1 MRARALL
8 TGIGLFTASV
18 AMTCIAPLVAAA
30 DVDGDYSCTISGQFA
45 VASGIVQSG
54 STCEGIANIPSGA
67 TSISESAFFQAPMT
81 RVNIPSS
88 VQSIADNAFY
98 LSSIVTVNFA
108 TRSQLTSLGTQ
119 AFAGTAGLTS
129 INLPRALTT
138 LGTNVFANSGIT
150 SINIPAA
157 VSVIPDYAFYFA
169 ANLASVTFAAG
180 SQVTRIGISAFSDT
194 ASLQTIDLPDGLLTI
209 DISAF
214 SYSGL
219 EEITIPASVTSIKDS
234 AFTLS
239 PNLESVTFESGSQL
253 NLIEQSAFSYTALT
267 EIYFPEGVTT
277 IPGDAVS
284 SVPTLTR
291 VSIPSTVTSI
301 GSRAFAGATNLTQVL
316 FTEDSALIEIGNYAF
331 IAASSLTHVTFPASL
346 ATIGTLAIHDMAS
359 LEKIGFLGD
368 RPSVVN
374 AESVSHLQDGAEI
387 IVRHDNTT
395 YGDLSTNP
403 VWESAGT
410 DTEISIVP
418 GHTISF
424 DDNGADGGHLP
435 SPKLAQT
442 GTDVMLPTNYGG
454 LTREGKVFIGWNT
467 EADGS
472 GDRHEPNDEIVMPDS
487 DQTLYAMWGVRAAAT
502 TKPSITGK
510 TQVGQTLNARKGTWR
525 GSPTL
530 TFRYQWY
537 SCSAKVKREV
547 EDAPR
552 SCTVIRGATR
562 EQLKLVRNHL
572 NKFITVSVTGTSLG
586 SPSTRWFAKSTTT
599 KVS

>member
-1 MRARALL
+1 MRVRAVL
-8 TGIGLFTASV
+8 TGIGLITAAV

-30 DVDGDYSCTISGQFA
+30 DVDGEYACTLGGQFI
-45 VASGIVQSG
+45 VLSGTVQNGAS
-54 STCEGIANIPSGA
+54 CEGTANIPSGA
-67 TSISESAFFQAPMT
+67 TSIGESAFFQAPMT
-81 RVNIPSS
+81 RVNIPAS
-88 VQSIADNAFY
+88 VQSIGNTAFY
-98 LSSIVTVNFA
+98 LSSVVTVNFA

-119 AFAGTAGLTS
+119 AFTSTADLTS
-129 INLPRALTT
+129 INLPRSLTT
-138 LGTNVFANSGIT
+138 IGSQVFSGSGIT
-150 SINIPAA
+150 SITIPE
-157 VSVIPDYAFYFA
+157 SVTEIPDLAFSDA
-169 ANLASVTFAAG
+169 GNLTSVTFVPN
-180 SQVTRIGISAFSDT
+180 SQVTRIGVSAFAYTD
-194 ASLQTIDLPDGLLTI
+194 SLSSIGLPDGLLII
-209 DISAF
+209 DEYAF
-214 SYSGL
+214 SESGL

-234 AFTLS
+234 AFTHSADL
-239 PNLESVTFESGSQL
+239 NSVIFADGSQL
-253 NLIEQSAFSYTALT
+253 NLIEQSAFSFTALT
-267 EIYFPEGVTT
+267 EIEFPEGVTT

-284 SVPTLTR
+284 DVPTLTR

-301 GSRAFAGATNLTQVL
+301 ESRAFAGDTNLVEVL
-316 FTEDSALIEIGNYAF
+316 FTADSGLTEIGNFAF
-331 IAASSLTHVTFPASL
+331 FAASSLTAITFPASL
-346 ATIGTLAIHDMAS
+346 ATIGTYAMHDMAS
-359 LEKIGFLGD
+359 LSKIGFLGD

-374 AESVSHLQDGAEI
+374 AESVSYLQDGAEI
-387 IVRHDNTT
+387 IVKHDNTT

-424 DDNGADGGHLP
+424 DANGADGGHLP

-442 GTDVMLPTNYGG
+442 GTDVMLPENYGG

-472 GDRHEPNDEIVMPDS
+472 GDRHEPNDEIAMPES
-487 DQTLYAMWGVRAAAT
+487 DQTLYAMWGVRATAT
-502 TKPSITGK
+502 TKPSISGK
-510 TQVGQTLNARKGTWR
+510 AQVGQTLNARKGTWR

-537 SCSAKVKREV
+537 SCTAKVTRLTQET
-547 EDAPR
+547 PR
-552 SCTVIRGATR
+552 NCTVIRGATR

-572 NKFITVSVTGTSLG
+572 NKFITVSVTGSSLG

>member
-1 MRARALL
+1 MRVRAVL
-8 TGIGLFTASV
+8 TGIGLLTASV
-18 AMTCIAPLVAAA
+18 AMTCIAPSVAVAE
-30 DVDGDYSCTISGQFA
+30 VDGEYACTLGGQF
-45 VASGIVQSG
+45 VVLSGAVQSG
-54 STCEGIANIPSGA
+54 TGCEGIANIPSGA
-67 TSISESAFFQAPMT
+67 TSIGEGAFFQAPMT

-88 VQSIADNAFY
+88 VQSIADTAFNF
-98 LSSIVTVNFA
+98 SSVATVNFA
-108 TRSQLTSLGTQ
+108 TRSQLTSIGTQ

-138 LGTNVFANSGIT
+138 MGTLVFSGSGIT
-150 SINIPAA
+150 SITIPE
-157 VSVIPDYAFYFA
+157 SVTEIPDSAFSNA
-169 ANLASVTFAAG
+169 ASLTSVTFAAN
-180 SQVTRIGISAFSDT
+180 SQVTRIGASAFADT
-194 ASLQTIDLPDGLLTI
+194 DSLSTIELPDGLTVI
-209 DISAF
+209 DASAF

-234 AFTLS
+234 AFILS
-239 PNLESVTFESGSQL
+239 AALTSVTFESGSQL
-253 NLIEQSAFSYTALT
+253 NLIEQSAFAYTALT
-267 EIYFPEGVTT
+267 EIDFPEGVTT

-301 GSRAFAGATNLTQVL
+301 GSRAFAGATNLTEVL
-316 FTEDSALIEIGNYAF
+316 FTADSALTQIGNYAF
-331 IAASSLTHVTFPASL
+331 IGLSSLAAITFPASL
-346 ATIGTLAIHDMAS
+346 ATIGAYAIHDMAS
-359 LEKIGFLGD
+359 LSKIGFLGD

-374 AESVSHLQDGAEI
+374 AESVSYLQDGAEM
-387 IVRHDNTT
+387 IVKHDNTT
-395 YGDLSTNP
+395 YGDLASNP
-403 VWESAGT
+403 VWASAGT

-424 DDNGADGGHLP
+424 DDNGADAGHLP
-435 SPKLAQT
+435 SPKLAES
-442 GTDVMLPTNYGG
+442 GTDIMLPENYGG

-472 GDRHEPNDEIVMPDS
+472 GDRHEPNDEIAMPDS

-537 SCSAKVKREV
+537 SCSTKVTRV
-547 EDAPR
+547 SEDAPR
-552 SCTVIRGATR
+552 SCTVIRGANK
-562 EQLKLVRNHL
+562 EQLKLVRKHL